1 VSSRHSEAGSATVLA
16 SFLLSAVV
24 VAAIV
29 AGWWAGAVS
38 VRHQAG
44 TAADL
49 AAVAGAQ
56 ALVSGLAPCAS
67 ADRLARANG
76 AEVVSCRVEGSDVRV
91 VARASAQVRVLGRV
105 WELTARGDALAGPV
119 ASPSG

>member
-1 VSSRHSEAGSATVLA
+1 MSNRHGEAGSATVLA
-16 SFLLSAVV
+16 TFLLSAVV
-24 VAAIV
+24 VMAIV

-56 ALVSGLAPCAS
+56 ALVSGLAPCAA
-67 ADRLARANG
+67 ADRLARAND
-76 AEVVSCRVEGSDVRV
+76 AEVVFCRVEGADVRV
-91 VARASAQVRVLGRV
+91 VARATAQVSVLGQV
-105 WELTARGDALAGPV
+105 WALSARRDALAGPV
-119 ASPSG
+119 TSPSD